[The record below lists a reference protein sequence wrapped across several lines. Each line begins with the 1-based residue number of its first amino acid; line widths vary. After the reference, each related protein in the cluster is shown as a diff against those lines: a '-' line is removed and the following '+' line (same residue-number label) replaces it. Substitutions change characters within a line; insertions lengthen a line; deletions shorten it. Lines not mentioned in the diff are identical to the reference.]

1 MKPVVMA
8 LRLAFLALF
17 IYLLRAQ
24 ALMVWLILY
33 LVSLLVP
40 LLVGKRVYCMAACP
54 INTVMMGV
62 IWLRGKLG
70 IVPKPAPR
78 WARGGTW
85 AWVGLAATV
94 VLFFVSRKAM
104 NKTLPVMLVWLVVAI
119 FVTLRYHPDTFH
131 DGLCPYGAL
140 QRELAKVSL
149 LSPEN
154 GQKARDY
161 KGFSMSVLGAGG
173 PGKKPMGQPPQ
184 G

>member
-1 MKPVVMA
+1 MKPVMVA

-17 IYLLRAQ
+17 IYLLRAE

-33 LVSLLVP
+33 LVSLLIP

-78 WARGGTW
+78 WAKGSTL
-85 AWVGLAATV
+85 AWISLAATV
-94 VLFFVSRKAM
+94 VLFFVTRKVM
-104 NKTLPVMLVWLVVAI
+104 NKTFPVMLVWIVVAVI
-119 FVTLRYHPDTFH
+119 VTLRYHLDTFH
-131 DGLCPYGAL
+131 DGLCPYGVL
-140 QRELAKVSL
+140 QRELANVSL
-149 LSPEN
+149 LSEEN

-161 KGFSMSVLGAGG
+161 KGFSVSVLGAAGQG
-173 PGKKPMGQPPQ
+173 NKPMGQPPR